1 MKPILLYASEVW
13 GMKDII
19 EVERVHLFAL
29 KRFLN
34 VSKHCSNA
42 VIYGETKRYPLS
54 ISCKLRVLKF
64 WLRIQKLPQT
74 RIIKQA
80 YEKLLYLD
88 SQGKHNWAT
97 DIKQLLCTNGFG
109 IVWLYHTVGY
119 EKSFLKD
126 LKTR

>member
-1 MKPILLYASEVW
+1 MKAILLYASEVW
-13 GMKDII
+13 RMKDII

-64 WLRIQKLPQT
+64 WLKIQKLPQ
-74 RIIKQA
+74 KKNYKA
-80 YEKLLYLD
+80 
-88 SQGKHNWAT
+88 S
-97 DIKQLLCTNGFG
+97 
-109 IVWLYHTVGY
+109 V
-119 EKSFLKD
+119 
-126 LKTR
+126 